1 MIGKLFIWHR
11 EGSIG
16 PRFIMKHCHIC
27 DCSQSE
33 RSWRP
38 MFLIML
44 IQAET
49 LIIWSQNPQMSVSS
63 WGTKWLKKFPSKALF
78 LWLTFRN
85 CSQKRWEVNW
95 RKDGSVKHREIIA
108 IFNTGFFK
116 LGNKKHNQTWHLTPR
131 LPVIVTQ
138 FLQHIERLTTWPILV
153 ASTLHPITSS
163 PVAATLRLVWI
174 KFDLHF
180 ILIWEQI
187 KCISIFRPKQTC
199 CFSPSL
205 NCRLF
210 QLCSHIW

>member
-49 LIIWSQNPQMSVSS
+49 LSIWSQNPQMSVSS

-116 LGNKKHNQTWHLTPR
+116 LGNKYHFVIFILTHLVLNGRTVNT
-131 LPVIVTQ
+131 LVC
-138 FLQHIERLTTWPILV
+138 WPMV
-153 ASTLHPITSS
+153 PGSS
-163 PVAATLRLVWI
+163 PNLGKT
-174 KFDLHF
+174 
-180 ILIWEQI
+180 
-187 KCISIFRPKQTC
+187 
-199 CFSPSL
+199 PSL
-205 NCRLF
+205 KTVI
-210 QLCSHIW
+210 QLQGLQWPVWKA